1 MAEDAD
7 QTLIALNELII
18 SCAGG
23 GHTEDALTP
32 SLEVILSW
40 LGQVERKEGR
50 VEVGVEVGVRGL
62 GGGCRGGVM
71 GTGCCLFRL
80 NEGG

>member
-7 QTLIALNELII
+7 RTLIVLNELII
-18 SCAGG
+18 TCAGG

-40 LGQVERKEGR
+40 LGQLERKEGR

-62 GGGCRGGVM
+62 GGRGA
-71 GTGCCLFRL
+71 
-80 NEGG
+80 GG